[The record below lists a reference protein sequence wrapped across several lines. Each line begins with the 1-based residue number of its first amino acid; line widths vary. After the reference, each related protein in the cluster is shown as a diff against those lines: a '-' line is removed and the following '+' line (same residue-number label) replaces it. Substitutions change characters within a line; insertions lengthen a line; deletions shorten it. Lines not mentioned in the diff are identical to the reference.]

1 MRKLFLYATITS
13 AAVAAYLLY
22 KRGVPVSQIA
32 TNIIQHPIGTL
43 VNELQN
49 ASRA

>member
-1 MRKLFLYATITS
+1 MRKFFFYATIAS

-32 TNIIQHPIGTL
+32 TDVIQHPIGTL
-43 VNELQN
+43 VHELQN
-49 ASRA
+49 T